1 MSKHQKTSIFL
12 IILAL
17 LAFTSVATAEK
28 PYQVVFSPA
37 DLYLGHISYV
47 EIKNDGQDPLIFREG
62 QPVPEPAVLNAPI
75 GPGDVIRTSGIRRC
89 EIQFDTA
96 TIIRLDTDT
105 ELKIETILA
114 QTLSARDRT
123 TNLVLAK
130 GRLYIMYKEYDFREL
145 FQVMT
150 ASAAIKFSSDTV
162 ALVKAAT
169 DGETELQVKRGKA
182 TALYG
187 PSAAQAKRK
196 GVGKLERLVVS
207 KDGLAQKAA
216 YAADTDFERWNQEIN
231 ASFNDLHKGLSYL
244 PKPVQRY
251 SPAIIAWAQKYSSL
265 YGQWI
270 YDRLYGYVW
279 RPDSNDIY
287 PWRPWPS
294 QVNNYP
300 WLSWQPYV
308 LGHWIRAYDQMF
320 WASDEPWG
328 WVPYHLG
335 LWVWDKDLGWI
346 WIPGSVFASAWA
358 GWDFFNGFYAWWPIG
373 ILEPCAYREWW
384 SYEGWYSEYGGQPSA
399 SINRVLRKISKDQLK
414 KPGPSFPLPND
425 LKPIYNRVMA
435 ALENQ
440 DPRLIASL
448 QQWGR
453 HLVFVRP
460 ADIHSPNIAE
470 KAIPI
475 SQIPS
480 GEEALDAQP
489 SPIDRMRLEN
499 PISAAAWDWKKNIR
513 VRAAKEPSQR
523 AIEPIK
529 KIESFP
535 ASKAAPKIQAP
546 AVRFLDWNPDLAA
559 VTRFGGTVRY
569 SSRTNEVQCPE
580 LGLTSRAVV
589 LIGRSL
595 FGGDFSLISGGHFQP
610 SAASSSSW
618 TGTSAVS
625 SGGQSSGSSAG
636 SSSTGSGSTSSGSQG
651 HTKKD

>member
-1 MSKHQKTSIFL
+1 MNKHHKTSIFL

-17 LAFTSVATAEK
+17 LSFTSVASAEK
-28 PYQVVFSPA
+28 PYNVVFSQA

-47 EIKNDGQDPLIFREG
+47 EIKNDGQDPMIFREG
-62 QPVPEPAVLNAPI
+62 QTVPEPAVLNAPI

-130 GRLYIMYKEYDFREL
+130 GRLYIIYKEFDFREL

-150 ASAAIKFSSDTV
+150 ASAAIKFNQDTV

-187 PSAAQAKRK
+187 PSAAQAKGK
-196 GVGKLERLVVS
+196 GVGKLERLIVS

-216 YAADTDFERWNQEIN
+216 YAADTDFERWNEEIN
-231 ASFNDLHKGLSYL
+231 AAFNDLHKGLSYL

-251 SPAIIAWAQKYSSL
+251 SPAIIAWAQKYSSR

-279 RPDSNDIY
+279 RPETNDVY
-287 PWRPWPS
+287 PWISWRP
-294 QVNNYP
+294 YF
-300 WLSWQPYV
+300 Y
-308 LGHWIRAYDQMF
+308 GHWTRAYDQLF
-320 WASDEPWG
+320 WVSDEPWG

-335 LWVWDKDLGWI
+335 VWVWDKDLGWI
-346 WIPGSVFASAWA
+346 WIPGSVFASAWV
-358 GWDFFNGFYAWWPIG
+358 GWEFFNGFYAWWPTG
-373 ILEPCAYREWW
+373 ILEPNRYGEWW
-384 SYEGWYSEYGGQPSA
+384 SYEGWYSGNDGQPA
-399 SINRVLRKISKDQLK
+399 TSINKVLRKISKDQLK

-435 ALENQ
+435 ALKNQ

-448 QQWGR
+448 QQWGQ

-475 SQIPS
+475 SQVPF

-489 SPIDRMRLEN
+489 SPIDRIRREN
-499 PISAAAWDWKKNIR
+499 PTSAVVWDWKKNIR
-513 VRAAKEPSQR
+513 VTAAKESSRR

-535 ASKAAPKIQAP
+535 ASTAAPKSQSP
-546 AVRFLDWNPDLAA
+546 GVRFLDWNPDLEA
-559 VTRFGGTVRY
+559 VMRFGGTVHY
-569 SSRTNEVQCPE
+569 SSQTNEVQCPE

-595 FGGDFSLISGGHFQP
+595 FGGDFSLISGGHFP
-610 SAASSSSW
+610 SSPPSSSST
-618 TGTSAVS
+618 TGSSPGS
-625 SGGQSSGSSAG
+625 SGGQSIGSSAG
-636 SSSTGSGSTSSGSQG
+636 SSSTGSGSASSGSQG